1 MILFKTLIFTLV
13 GPGSFTVWIPYFLL
27 SSHVELFPFKAQAFR
42 PVGAVL
48 MALGV
53 VFYGWCAWN
62 FAFVGRGTPAIIDPP
77 KKLVLRGL
85 YRFVRNPMYIGM
97 SLIMMGESLF
107 FSSSTLGV
115 YALLI
120 WIGFHLFV
128 LCYEEPHLKKKFG
141 ASYEEYCRTIP
152 RWIPRL
158 KI

>member
-13 GPGSFTVWIPYFLL
+13 GPGSFAVWIPYLLL
-27 SSHVELFPFKAQAFR
+27 SSHVELFPFKAEAFR
-42 PVGAVL
+42 SGGVVL

-53 VFYGWCAWN
+53 VFYGWCALN

-77 KKLVLRGL
+77 KKLVLRDL

-97 SLIMMGESLF
+97 SLIMMGESIF
-107 FSSSTLGV
+107 FSSSTLWV
-115 YALLI
+115 YALLVGL
-120 WIGFHLFV
+120 GFHLFV
-128 LCYEEPHLKKKFG
+128 LWYEEPHLKKKFG
-141 ASYEEYCRTIP
+141 ASYEAYCKTVP

>member
-27 SSHVELFPFKAQAFR
+27 SSQVELFPFKTQAFR

-48 MALGV
+48 AALGV
-53 VFYGWCAWN
+53 AFYGWCAWN
-62 FAFVGRGTPAIIDPP
+62 FAFVGQGTPAILDPP
-77 KKLVLRGL
+77 KKLVSRGL

-97 SLIMMGESLF
+97 SLIMMGESIF
-107 FSSSTLGV
+107 FSSSTLWV
-115 YALLI
+115 YALLV
-120 WIGFHLFV
+120 WFGFHLFV
-128 LCYEEPHLKKKFG
+128 LWYEEPHLRKKFG
-141 ASYEEYCRTIP
+141 SPYEEYCRTVP